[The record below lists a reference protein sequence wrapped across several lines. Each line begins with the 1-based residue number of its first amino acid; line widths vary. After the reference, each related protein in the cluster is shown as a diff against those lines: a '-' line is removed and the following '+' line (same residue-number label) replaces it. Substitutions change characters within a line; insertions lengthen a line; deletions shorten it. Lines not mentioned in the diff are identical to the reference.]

1 MGQDKMVSRGER
13 GYLKV
18 LGEIDRLRQG
28 IPQFCIL
35 ALGSIKIIW
44 QGVGYPC
51 PAIWPCFDG
60 SHGGEAAGSNDQLTR
75 NLRRPFTKK
84 RE

>member
-28 IPQFCIL
+28 IPQFCIWRWAQSKSSGKASGTL
-35 ALGSIKIIW
+35 AQLFGHVLT
-44 QGVGYPC
+44 G
-51 PAIWPCFDG
+51 
-60 SHGGEAAGSNDQLTR
+60 HTGGKQLARMTS
-75 NLRRPFTKK
+75 
-84 RE
+84 